1 MVDRSDG
8 DAAVKPLSPKDTYSV
23 GVIFIEGPDYWEAL
37 AYAMRMGEKPNVSI
51 TVIRLVTDFT
61 DHARL
66 DLVMVDKFNTFL
78 KSSTSSGSISSAK
91 KRHSYKEKAVKNSLE
106 MINVIRSMDNH
117 SYSMIL
123 VGRRHWSES
132 PLFAGLTEWTEYPE
146 LGSIGDVLASM
157 GYTNNQCSLLVVQ
170 QHAFEEVKV
179 TDGPKY
185 HVMVAMDSP
194 VSVRDASPGHHLDLS
209 GSTVRPPVPSV
220 VMETNRKSR
229 GSGV

>member
-8 DAAVKPLSPKDTYSV
+8 DAAVKSLSPKDTYFV
-23 GVIFIEGPDYWEAL
+23 GVIFIEGPDDREAL
-37 AYAMRMGEKPNVSI
+37 AYATRMGERPNVSI

-66 DLVMVDKFNTFL
+66 DLVMVDKCKTFL
-78 KSSTSSGSISSAK
+78 KSSISSGSISSAK

-106 MINVIRSMDNH
+106 MINVIWSMDNH
-117 SYSMIL
+117 SYNMIL

-132 PLFAGLTEWTEYPE
+132 PLFAGLMEWTECLE
-146 LGSIGDVLASM
+146 LGSIGDVLAS
-157 GYTNNQCSLLVVQ
+157 GYTNNQLSLLVVQ

-194 VSVRDASPGHHLDLS
+194 VSVRDASPGHHHDLS
-209 GSTVRPPVPSV
+209 GSTVWRRVPSV
-220 VMETNRKSR
+220 SMETNRKSR
-229 GSGV
+229 GLGV